1 MKINLTFGHGGGLV
15 VRVLAIYSDVP
26 SSIPTEVY
34 NFSVEN
40 KQKEAEFGPFKKNHC
55 TNTISKIMIDWGGRK
70 TRKSGL
76 FPDSSRRE
84 TTNNGS
90 ARRLTEPINLNFKD
104 EKSCRRPRSR

>member
-1 MKINLTFGHGGGLV
+1 
-15 VRVLAIYSDVP
+15 
-26 SSIPTEVY
+26 
-34 NFSVEN
+34 
-40 KQKEAEFGPFKKNHC
+40 
-55 TNTISKIMIDWGGRK
+55 MIDWGGRK